1 MANAE
6 SSLSEKIVY
15 FIRHG
20 SLPERA
26 SGRLIGQCAMPL
38 SDEGRREAA
47 ACGRFLAKE
56 HFDAVYAGTLLRV
69 SQTLE
74 ECASAAGEAG
84 AKWLASAVRDERLNE
99 FDFGS
104 WTERSV
110 AGVSGTDA
118 ELYRQWNFGNYEF
131 SFPCGETVAA
141 FAARTRAVWRDIC
154 DSPGKRIAVFSHGG
168 VIMSLLADIVGMDRK
183 NAFHIWVA
191 RGSVARVRLTDPVNG
206 RGRLMMIVR
215 PLELF
220 EDQNTPSSPSNCIR

>member
-1 MANAE
+1 MTSAE
-6 SSLSEKIVY
+6 GASVEKIVY
-15 FIRHG
+15 FVRHG

-26 SGRLIGQCAMPL
+26 NGRLIGQCGMPL
-38 SDEGRREAA
+38 SEKGRREAA
-47 ACGRFLAKE
+47 ACGRFLSKE

-74 ECASAAGEAG
+74 ACASAAGEAG
-84 AKWLASAVRDERLNE
+84 AEWLAAAVRDDRLNE

-110 AGVSGTDA
+110 AGLTGADA
-118 ELYRQWNFGNYEF
+118 ELLGQWNFGNNEF
-131 SFPCGETVAA
+131 SFPGGETVAA

-154 DSPGKRIAVFSHGG
+154 DSPEKRIAVFSHGG
-168 VIMSLLADIVGMDRK
+168 VIMSLLADIVGVDRK
-183 NAFHIWVA
+183 NAFQIWVE
-191 RGSVARVRLTDPVNG
+191 RGSLARVRLTDPVNG